1 MSNSSTMK
9 TNPYQLK
16 NIDFVDSIAVVCPR
30 CSKKAVV
37 SGGQPVSNTV
47 GFEEAIQFTCTYCVY
62 VLKYANTPKFPVF
75 TNSRGVTKYARVLFF
90 DSQTDPYFN
99 FPLWY
104 IIETPWGN
112 IWAYNA
118 MHLEVIENYI
128 GSKDRNRNGIPVQN
142 DSIASRLPQWAKS
155 AKHRET
161 LLKLI
166 RLSK

>member
-1 MSNSSTMK
+1 MK

-75 TNSRGVTKYARVLFF
+75 TNSRGITKYARVLFF

-104 IIETPWGN
+104 IIETPWGI
-112 IWAYNA
+112 IWAYNLI
-118 MHLEVIENYI
+118 HLEVIEKYI
-128 GSKDRNRNGIPVQN
+128 ARKDRNRNGIPTQN

-166 RLSK
+166 QLKK

>member
-1 MSNSSTMK
+1 MK
-9 TNPYQLK
+9 ANPYLLK
-16 NIDFVDSIAVVCPR
+16 NIDFVDSIAVVCPH

-37 SGGQPVSNTV
+37 TGGQPESNTI
-47 GFEEAIQFTCTYCVY
+47 GFEDEIQFTCVQCGNAV
-62 VLKYANTPKFPVF
+62 KYKDTPNFPVF
-75 TNSRGVTKYARVLFF
+75 TKGRGITKYARILFF

-112 IWAYNA
+112 IWAYNL

-128 GSKDRNRNGIPVQN
+128 ATKDRSRNGVPIQN

-155 AKHRET
+155 AKNRET

-166 RLSK
+166 RTKKE